1 MIDDK
6 RLRDLVRLAIPPVA
20 AVKPS
25 RDLWPS
31 VVEKIQAPAEW
42 SWVDVALAAA
52 VLIALAVFPEWL
64 FVIVYHL

>member
-6 RLRDLVRLAIPPVA
+6 GLKDLLRLAIPPVA
-20 AVKPS
+20 DVRPS

-42 SWVDVALAAA
+42 SWVDVSLAAGI
-52 VLIALAVFPEWL
+52 VIGLALFPEWL
-64 FVIVYHL
+64 LVLVYHL